1 MAKLKQDISY
11 GKDFLIICDELFTK
25 IKEYFEFDY
34 IIELT
39 KSRMNSAMINK
50 NIINKKD
57 KLKKIEINEKDNY
70 LIFDEYIIDFYP
82 VKTLQIIFSELIDTF
97 GVERKEKDKVKEDK
111 FLKEIDQ
118 LNDFVFRDIMNKSMY
133 DEKMELL
140 KEKYKD
146 IVQNDSED
154 TSLSKTEFIDLFKN
168 KYNDII
174 NNYKN
179 NIKTETRFITGKEIK
194 EKLIKENNSFLNET
208 NFNIIYSTFE
218 NPIKQPNLTN
228 NFILNEIGD
237 FIIILVD
244 IKNEKKQSILSILE
258 NNELKNENNDKNYEE
273 EIILSKIEL
282 KTLTLKEKDIKKK
295 LELEMKEQY
304 KLQKMKEK
312 NKKEEEKLEMSKSF
326 KESIPKGDK
335 GEKNKTTK
343 EKKKEQLI
351 APPYGITNF
360 GNTCYFN
367 SVNQIFFNLPILK
380 ELFSNDKIKY
390 FINKKNKFGHKGQFI
405 SAYIPLYKI
414 YPSEIQDKVYI
425 IKDDIF

>member
-1 MAKLKQDISY
+1 
-11 GKDFLIICDELFTK
+11 
-25 IKEYFEFDY
+25 
-34 IIELT
+34 
-39 KSRMNSAMINK
+39 
-50 NIINKKD
+50 
-57 KLKKIEINEKDNY
+57 
-70 LIFDEYIIDFYP
+70 
-82 VKTLQIIFSELIDTF
+82 
-97 GVERKEKDKVKEDK
+97 
-111 FLKEIDQ
+111 
-118 LNDFVFRDIMNKSMY
+118 MNKSMY

-282 KTLTLKEKDIKKK
+282 KTLTLKEKDIKK
-295 LELEMKEQY
+295 
-304 KLQKMKEK
+304 
-312 NKKEEEKLEMSKSF
+312 S
-326 KESIPKGDK
+326 
-335 GEKNKTTK
+335 
-343 EKKKEQLI
+343 
-351 APPYGITNF
+351 
-360 GNTCYFN
+360 
-367 SVNQIFFNLPILK
+367 
-380 ELFSNDKIKY
+380 
-390 FINKKNKFGHKGQFI
+390 
-405 SAYIPLYKI
+405 
-414 YPSEIQDKVYI
+414 
-425 IKDDIF
+425 

>member
-1 MAKLKQDISY
+1 
-11 GKDFLIICDELFTK
+11 
-25 IKEYFEFDY
+25 
-34 IIELT
+34 
-39 KSRMNSAMINK
+39 
-50 NIINKKD
+50 
-57 KLKKIEINEKDNY
+57 
-70 LIFDEYIIDFYP
+70 
-82 VKTLQIIFSELIDTF
+82 
-97 GVERKEKDKVKEDK
+97 
-111 FLKEIDQ
+111 
-118 LNDFVFRDIMNKSMY
+118 MY

-282 KTLTLKEKDIKKK
+282 KTLTLKEKDIKK
-295 LELEMKEQY
+295 
-304 KLQKMKEK
+304 
-312 NKKEEEKLEMSKSF
+312 S
-326 KESIPKGDK
+326 
-335 GEKNKTTK
+335 
-343 EKKKEQLI
+343 
-351 APPYGITNF
+351 
-360 GNTCYFN
+360 
-367 SVNQIFFNLPILK
+367 
-380 ELFSNDKIKY
+380 
-390 FINKKNKFGHKGQFI
+390 
-405 SAYIPLYKI
+405 
-414 YPSEIQDKVYI
+414 
-425 IKDDIF
+425 